1 MNKLNLF
8 SPRAGMVSLAVG
20 ASLTAIAAAPLLA
33 QDEPM
38 MVSASLYGSN
48 EVGHKGAGD
57 DASGDFTGEINMDAG
72 TLCYFL
78 DIEGLDDVTA
88 AHVHKGAKGKN
99 GPPVVVL
106 ETDNPDG
113 DEICA
118 EVEASVLAD
127 IAKNEDD
134 YYVNVHTASIP
145 AGAIRGQ
152 FGG

>member
-1 MNKLNLF
+1 MENVK
-8 SPRAGMVSLAVG
+8 SLHQRVG
-20 ASLTAIAAAPLLA
+20 LASLVLGAGLAAMATTPLLA
-33 QDEPM
+33 QDEPL

-57 DASGDFTGEINMDAG
+57 DASGDFTGEIDMGAG

-78 DIEGLDDVTA
+78 DIEGLNDVTA

-106 ETDNPDG
+106 QTDNPDG
-113 DEICA
+113 EELCA
-118 EVEASVLAD
+118 EVDAEVLAD

-152 FGG
+152 FGD